1 MERSALAMLI
11 AVTVACTVAPG
22 SGEGDSTGG
31 SDASSTA
38 VDGSSSADTELPS
51 CPGGTSSTA
60 LAVDAARPDDANE
73 EGDAIVNAGPCTIES
88 SGGDAQSGWVL
99 ALRCDL
105 NGLEPATPVE
115 LRITQEHSAFVG
127 LDLAQPVELTLDRWW
142 GFEAGSGTAVRLEQ
156 GGQLIVAST
165 SEARGGGLVHVC
177 ALPDDDARVAADAW
191 LAAIDAHLEAGA
203 CDPDGTLRVVRAVDG
218 DDVFAYPGEAT
229 ALGDLQIVVAD
240 ARCAVQGDGGPED
253 WSFRLTAWRE

>member
-1 MERSALAMLI
+1 MATLM
-11 AVTVACTVAPG
+11 AVTVACGVAPG
-22 SGEGDSTGG
+22 SDDGDSSGG
-31 SDASSTA
+31 SDASNSA
-38 VDGSSSADTELPS
+38 ADGSSSGDTEVPS
-51 CPGGTSSTA
+51 CPGGTNSTA
-60 LAVDAARPDDANE
+60 LVVDAARPDDANE

-105 NGLEPATPVE
+105 SGLEPAAPVE
-115 LRITQEHSAFVG
+115 LRITQAHSAFVG

-142 GFEAGSGTAVRLEQ
+142 GFEAGGGTAVRLEQ
-156 GGQLIVAST
+156 AGQLMVAST
-165 SEARGGGLVHVC
+165 SEQRGGGLVGVC
-177 ALPDDDARVAADAW
+177 ALAEDDARVAADAW

-218 DDVFAYPGEAT
+218 DEVFAYPGEAT

-253 WSFRLTAWRE
+253 WSLRLTAWRE